1 MESRDPSPC
10 DCKTCP
16 SAGFRDR
23 IVISLSGETK
33 VVKGILEC
41 NETMFDCRRNVLNIF
56 AIRDLVFFP
65 LQILFQEVKKPS
77 EILFV
82 DE

>member
-1 MESRDPSPC
+1 MEGRDPGPC

-33 VVKGILEC
+33 VGEGILEC
-41 NETMFDCRRNVLNIF
+41 NETMFDCRRNVLRIF
-56 AIRDLVFFP
+56 AIRVGLFFP
-65 LQILFQEVKKPS
+65 CRFCLK
-77 EILFV
+77 
-82 DE
+82 